1 MSEQHHNHEHN
12 TGHCHEHGAGHH
24 HHGEISEKTVK
35 YLFISFLINMLLS
48 VVEIIGG
55 IIAGSVSLIGDAL
68 HNTSDA
74 FSILIAVIAFKI
86 GRKKADSKY
95 TYGFKRA
102 EVIGGFVNLILLFIS
117 GVYLIVEGVGRLIAP
132 EPIEGGIIIWVS
144 ILALVIDAATAKL
157 SHHGSDHNS
166 NMRMV
171 FLHNLA
177 DALGS
182 IGVIVSGLF
191 VIWLNIYWVDGLV
204 ALMIAAYMIYQSVLS
219 FPRLVN
225 ILMNAAPDG
234 IDTQKIIK
242 ALENME
248 GVRGVHHVHIWCV
261 NENDVA
267 LECHLE
273 ADNLELTH
281 KAAKLLHDE
290 FGIEHSNIQIE
301 DCQHCPQCRF

>member
-1 MSEQHHNHEHN
+1 MEHQHAEHQH
-12 TGHCHEHGAGHH
+12 GHGGHH
-24 HHGEISEKTVK
+24 HHGEVSEKTVK
-35 YLFISFLINMLLS
+35 YLLISFIINMLLS
-48 VVEIIGG
+48 VVEIVGG

-86 GRKKADSKY
+86 GRKKADHKY

-102 EVIGGFVNLILLFIS
+102 EIIGGFVNLILLFIS
-117 GVYLIVEGVGRLIAP
+117 GVYLIVEGIGRLISP

-144 ILALVIDAATAKL
+144 VLALIIDAATAKL
-157 SHHGSDHNS
+157 SHHGSEHNT

-182 IGVIVSGLF
+182 VGVIISGLF
-191 VIWLNIYWVDGLV
+191 VVWLNIYWIDGLV

-219 FPRLVN
+219 FPKVVN

-234 IDTQKIIK
+234 LDLAAVEK
-242 ALENME
+242 ALLKID
-248 GVRGVHHVHIWCV
+248 GVRDVHHLHIWSV
-261 NENDVA
+261 NENDVS
-267 LECHLE
+267 LECHIV
-273 ADNLELTH
+273 ADNLELVQT
-281 KAAKLLHDE
+281 AAKLLNKE
-290 FGIEHSNIQIE
+290 FGITHCNIQIE
-301 DCQHCPQCRF
+301 NCADCADCCL